1 MYEGI
6 FAKNRLS
13 AQEKLLL
20 RSLDRKGPGTSD
32 QLEARLMKDGS
43 VVKRCTRH
51 LTDLAVRRLVRKY
64 GTHYGQGNRPRPVWI
79 ITDKGRK
86 TLEEES

>member
-64 GTHYGQGNRPRPVWI
+64 GTHYGQGNWPHPVWI
-79 ITDKGRK
+79 ITDRGRK